1 MPKSKVTVDLSEL
14 KGKLGKIRSELS
26 KEKVGEH
33 IVDAIV
39 DNIRNNSINPK
50 TGKPYGLPAVTKMMQ
65 DAVKGIVTTE
75 GSRPAV
81 KSDTRSNAVLK
92 LSMRLKLLKQNIKF
106 LKIEARN

>member
-50 TGKPYGLPAVTKMMQ
+50 TGKSYRKL
-65 DAVKGIVTTE
+65 
-75 GSRPAV
+75 
-81 KSDTRSNAVLK
+81 KSS
-92 LSMRLKLLKQNIKF
+92 SIS
-106 LKIEARN
+106 IEISII